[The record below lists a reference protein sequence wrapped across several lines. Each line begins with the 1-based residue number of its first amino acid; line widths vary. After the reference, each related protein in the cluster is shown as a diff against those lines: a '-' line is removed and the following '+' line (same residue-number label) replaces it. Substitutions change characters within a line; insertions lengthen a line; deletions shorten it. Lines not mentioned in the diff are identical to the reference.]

1 MALLQ
6 INHKSTFIQTN
17 LVLNMILP
25 EVTEEDPRPVR
36 ERKVLWLLH
45 GLGGDGSTWVRN
57 GNAERVAQTYGITM
71 IMPSVG
77 RSFYADMD
85 NGQRYFSYLTEEL
98 PKWIGERFNLDLSR
112 ENSMIAGLSMGGYG
126 AFLAALRRPDLY
138 SEAASFS
145 GLLATEILHGPQSK
159 TVDPVF
165 MKEMSM
171 IFGGLEKV
179 PGSVYDPG
187 FLLQQMAKEPEK
199 YPHLYASIGRD
210 DDLLPT
216 NRIFA
221 QRAQALGLPL
231 TYIEDEGDH
240 TWAFWQKYLPIW
252 LNFVL
257 GEHPGEKR
265 SAAF

>member
-6 INHKSTFIQTN
+6 INHKSEYVQTN

-25 EVTEEDPRPVR
+25 EITPEDPRPVH

-45 GLGGDGSTWVRN
+45 GLSADGSAWLRY
-57 GNAERVAQTYGITM
+57 GNAEWAARSYGITI
-71 IMPSVG
+71 IMPSAG

-85 NGQRYFSYLTEEL
+85 NGQRYFGYLTEEL
-98 PKWIGERFNLDLSR
+98 PAWVGARFNLDLSR

-159 TVDPVF
+159 TVDPIF
-165 MKEMSM
+165 MKEMGM

-187 FLLQQMAKEPEK
+187 FLLQEAAKDPKK
-199 YPHLYASIGRD
+199 YPRLYAAIGRD

-221 QRAQALGLPL
+221 QRAQAFGVPL
-231 TYIEDEGDH
+231 TYIEDDGEH
-240 TWAFWQKYLPIW
+240 TWPFWQKYLPIW
-252 LNFVL
+252 LDFVL
-257 GEHPGEKR
+257 GETPKEKR